1 MNVYTF
7 KEKGSGC
14 VEYRIFAESQDEAT
28 RKLHDQFELDSFVL
42 HIQEPYQHKLY
53 DVACRFDGDV
63 IITDP
68 GYLFDDRL
76 GEKSRQVWHDICWH
90 IPGSR
95 IEPRT
100 DILSL
105 SQLGVTPHIVGR
117 TLYGD
122 WGCTVFGKGYDDQ
135 IGSFCADA
143 GMFCVLPYQEYLKFQ
158 EAVDPVDREPWE
170 RAILH
175 DFHGMIHAIV
185 TQDDTPQQVM
195 GHTYFPQMVHL
206 EGHDVTYKERLFFTR
221 QTGL

>member
-1 MNVYTF
+1 MNKYTF
-7 KEKGSGC
+7 NAKDSERGYFS
-14 VEYRIFAESQDEAT
+14 VFAESRDEAE
-28 RKLHDQFELDSFVL
+28 RKLLAQFTLDDFVL
-42 HIQEPYQHKLY
+42 CMQEPYPHKLH

-63 IITDP
+63 VITDP
-68 GYLFDDRL
+68 GYLFDERF
-76 GEKSRQVWHDICWH
+76 GRKSGQVWDDICHH
-90 IPGSR
+90 IPGSC

-122 WGCTVFGKGYDDQ
+122 WGCTVFGKTYDDAKGQ
-135 IGSFCADA
+135 FCADG

-158 EAVDPVDREPWE
+158 EAIDPVDKEPWE
-170 RAILH
+170 RTILH

-185 TQDDTPQQVM
+185 TQDDTPQQVL
-195 GHTYFPQMVHL
+195 GHTYYEQMVHI
-206 EGHDVTYKERLFFTR
+206 EGRDDNGGLVFFTR